1 MGVVMVSLS
10 AGHADVRS
18 AAGKLSGT
26 IRASFDSAALTGQ
39 TYRLVFSFETDKETQ
54 KPSTRK
60 IRVEATD
67 EVLSFDDQ
75 GNVLSRG
82 AEARAEGGGFDLG
95 ALMLGGT
102 DVGEMDD
109 QLDEV
114 EEQGPPNALQA
125 LAGLKNG
132 AERDNRATFAPTEHD
147 LDLGDDVHLVD
158 VWMEG
163 MGEAAKEGEI
173 YLYFF
178 PSGYTQGAYIHLADE
193 GGADFTVRVH
203 GLTGRTEVQAGYL
216 EPGK

>member
-1 MGVVMVSLS
+1 MHAKPRSRGRGFTLVEATVSIAIVALVMGVVMVSLS

-102 DVGEMDD
+102 
-109 QLDEV
+109 
-114 EEQGPPNALQA
+114 
-125 LAGLKNG
+125 
-132 AERDNRATFAPTEHD
+132 
-147 LDLGDDVHLVD
+147 
-158 VWMEG
+158 
-163 MGEAAKEGEI
+163 
-173 YLYFF
+173 
-178 PSGYTQGAYIHLADE
+178 
-193 GGADFTVRVH
+193 
-203 GLTGRTEVQAGYL
+203 
-216 EPGK
+216 